1 MQIKVPVLIFRNMDL
16 VLDSPS
22 AASSDH
28 SNMLNVEARLATFS
42 DWPLQE
48 NCVCTPERMAAAG
61 FYSCGGDMES
71 DLVSCFHCHKVR
83 IDIDR

>member
-1 MQIKVPVLIFRNMDL
+1 MIFRNMDL

-22 AASSDH
+22 AASSDL
-28 SNMLNVEARLATFS
+28 SNMLSVEARLATFS

-71 DLVSCFHCHKVR
+71 DLVSCFHCHKVWIGR
-83 IDIDR
+83 YILCRN

>member
-1 MQIKVPVLIFRNMDL
+1 MDPER
-16 VLDSPS
+16 PS
-22 AASSDH
+22 ADL

-42 DWPLQE
+42 DWPLKE

-71 DLVSCFHCHKVR
+71 DLVSCFHCHKVW
-83 IDIDR
+83 ICILFLS

>member
-28 SNMLNVEARLATFS
+28 SNMLSVEARLATFS
-42 DWPLQE
+42 DWPLKE

-61 FYSCGGDMES
+61 FYSCGGDTES

-83 IDIDR
+83 IYIDL